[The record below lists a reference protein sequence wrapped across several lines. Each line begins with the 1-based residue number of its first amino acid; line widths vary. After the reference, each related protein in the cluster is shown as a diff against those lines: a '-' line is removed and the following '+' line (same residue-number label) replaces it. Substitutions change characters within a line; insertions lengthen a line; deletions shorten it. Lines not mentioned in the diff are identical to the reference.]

1 VQSER
6 VAGEGSC
13 WLVGFQAGDDIAEG
27 QHVEGLIAAGLA
39 RTCPA
44 QLGHR
49 LIGGEFADAVEVAL
63 GVLQLRAL
71 RFGLGAW
78 QRRGGV
84 ASGLEVLCCQRPAA
98 TLGVVGEVQLA
109 DDALVLGWLIG
120 RDVRDHAPVAERV
133 EVIVDD
139 ERAPVRA
146 LQAEDLAR
154 LSAVKRDIPAQVPG
168 ASWA

>member
-1 VQSER
+1 MQSER
-6 VAGEGSC
+6 VAGEGSR
-13 WLVGFQAGDDIAEG
+13 WLVGFQAGDYIAQS
-27 QHVEGLIAAGLA
+27 QHVEGLIAAGLT

-49 LIGGEFADAVEVAL
+49 LIYGEFADAVEVAL

-71 RFGLGAW
+71 RFGVDAR
-78 QRRGGV
+78 RRGGV
-84 ASGLEVLCCQRPAA
+84 ASDLEILHCQCPAA
-98 TLGVVGEVQLA
+98 TLGVIGEVQLA

-139 ERAPVRA
+139 DPAPVRP
-146 LQAEDLAR
+146 LEAEDLAR